1 MSHKK
6 SVTSFMLWENVY
18 GQVAFGRFRSDF
30 DNSKKVL
37 CAKNNEI
44 VVLCAFVTCIYI

>member
-18 GQVAFGRFRSDF
+18 GQVVFTRFLGDF

-44 VVLCAFVTCIYI
+44 VVLWALVTCVYI